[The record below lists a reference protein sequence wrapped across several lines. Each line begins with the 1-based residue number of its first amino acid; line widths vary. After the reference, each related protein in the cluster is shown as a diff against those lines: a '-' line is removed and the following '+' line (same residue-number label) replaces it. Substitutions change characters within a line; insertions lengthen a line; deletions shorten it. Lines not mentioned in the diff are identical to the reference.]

1 MTDDR
6 DELVILTDED
16 FELDEGEKGW
26 GSSIKSAAGRLR
38 PVTLDPAIVEAQM
51 GKFVAMVGRLF
62 QQANAQVPPDS
73 GLTLE
78 EVELAVKINGKGQVQ
93 LIAGGEV
100 GAEGGIT
107 LKFKRTSKSK
117 N

>member
-1 MTDDR
+1 
-6 DELVILTDED
+6 
-16 FELDEGEKGW
+16 
-26 GSSIKSAAGRLR
+26 
-38 PVTLDPAIVEAQM
+38 
-51 GKFVAMVGRLF
+51 
-62 QQANAQVPPDS
+62 
-73 GLTLE
+73 
-78 EVELAVKINGKGQVQ
+78 VQ